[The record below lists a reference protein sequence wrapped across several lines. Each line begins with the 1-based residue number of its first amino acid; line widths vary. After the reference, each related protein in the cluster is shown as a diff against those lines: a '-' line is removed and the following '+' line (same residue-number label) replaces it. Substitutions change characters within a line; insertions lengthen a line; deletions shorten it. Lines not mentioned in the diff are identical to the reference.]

1 MRKGILGLTV
11 ASTVLLGSL
20 AACGD
25 DTKDG
30 GSTAPNSA
38 ASNDKVGVIL
48 PDSKSS
54 DRWETQD
61 RPALAKAFE
70 AAGVKYDI
78 QNAQGD
84 KNAFQT
90 IADQMLTSGVKVLM
104 IVNLDSGT
112 GKAVIDKATA
122 AGVPVIDYDRP
133 TLGGGAK
140 FYVSYDNEKVGK
152 LQGEGLVKC
161 LADAGVKKPIVAEL
175 NGSPTDNNATL
186 FKKGYDGVL
195 KEKYDSGE
203 FIKGPDQS
211 VPDWDNAK
219 GGTIFE
225 QMLTS
230 NPKIAGVL
238 AANDGLGGA
247 ALAILKKQKLNG
259 KVPVTGQDATVP
271 GLQSILT
278 GDQCMTVFKD
288 SVGEANAAAKL
299 AIGLLKGEDG
309 KATATATFTDPTNNA
324 TIPAAL
330 LDPVAITKE
339 NVKAVIDAGA
349 TTKDKVCTPELAKAC
364 ADAGIQ

>member
-1 MRKGILGLTV
+1 MRKGILGLT
-11 ASTVLLGSL
+11 AATALLLTSV

-25 DTKDG
+25 DSGDKKSGDG
-30 GSTAPNSA
+30 GAKAT
-38 ASNDKVGVIL
+38 DKIGVIL

-61 RPALAKAFE
+61 RPALAKAFD

-90 IADQMLTSGVKVLM
+90 IADQMLTSGVKVLL

-140 FYVSYDNEKVGK
+140 YYVSYDNVKVGK

-161 LADAGVKKPIVAEL
+161 LTDKGVKKPIVAEL

-186 FKKGYDGVL
+186 FKEGYDSVL
-195 KEKYDSGE
+195 KPKYDSGE
-203 FIKGPDQS
+203 FVKGPDQS

-230 NPKIAGVL
+230 TPKIAGVL

-259 KVPVTGQDATVP
+259 TVPVTGQDATVP

-288 SVGEANAAAKL
+288 SVAEGTAAANL
-299 AIGLLKGEDG
+299 AVSLLKGEQG
-309 KATATATFTDPTNNA
+309 KTNATFTDPTNKA
-324 TIPAAL
+324 QIPAQL
-330 LDPVAITKE
+330 LDPVAIYKE
-339 NVKAVIDAGA
+339 NVKDVITAGA
-349 TTKDKVCTPELAKAC
+349 VTKDKVCTPELAKAC
-364 ADAGIQ
+364 TDAGIQ